1 MLTKILSF
9 RSALLVALVIA
20 SCSQQDEGVSV
31 RSPSILLI
39 NANIV
44 DGTGNPATMG
54 AVRIEGELIVD
65 VGALEPIE
73 GERVINAGG
82 LVLAP
87 GFIDTHSHHDDGLGE
102 NLDALPL
109 LTQGITTAVFG
120 QDGGHALPLSGLFEK
135 YEENPA
141 AVNITSYVGHNT
153 LRIEVM
159 GDDSNRVATETDIE
173 DMRALLK
180 EEMKAGAIGFSSGLE
195 YEPGLYSTRDEVL
208 TLAKDTAEIGGRYI
222 SHMRSEDRFVWDAV
236 EEIISIGKET
246 GMPVQISHIKLAAKG
261 LWGQSGRL
269 LERLEEARTEGINIT
284 ADVYPYEYWQST
296 IWVLLPNRDA
306 DDLEEIEYVLE
317 ELTPADGIIFTRFEP
332 DPSYVN
338 RSVAEIARLRGT
350 DEVQTLSDLMKEATA
365 WSEANEGKSAE
376 SIMGKSMN
384 EEDIETFLQWPHV
397 NLCSDGGYTGHPRGF
412 GSFPRVF
419 AKYVREN
426 GTLTLETAIE
436 SMTSRAAQHMGFVDR
451 GLIKPGFKADLVLFD
466 PETIQDHADI
476 RSGQVLSSGVS
487 MVWVNGQLVLENGK
501 PNEARPGQVIRR

>member
-141 AVNITSYVGHNT
+141 AVNIASYVGHNT

-246 GMPVQISHIKLAAKG
+246 GMPVKISHIKLAAKG
-261 LWGQSGRL
+261 
-269 LERLEEARTEGINIT
+269 
-284 ADVYPYEYWQST
+284 
-296 IWVLLPNRDA
+296 
-306 DDLEEIEYVLE
+306 
-317 ELTPADGIIFTRFEP
+317 
-332 DPSYVN
+332 
-338 RSVAEIARLRGT
+338 
-350 DEVQTLSDLMKEATA
+350 
-365 WSEANEGKSAE
+365 
-376 SIMGKSMN
+376 
-384 EEDIETFLQWPHV
+384 
-397 NLCSDGGYTGHPRGF
+397 
-412 GSFPRVF
+412 
-419 AKYVREN
+419 
-426 GTLTLETAIE
+426 
-436 SMTSRAAQHMGFVDR
+436 
-451 GLIKPGFKADLVLFD
+451 
-466 PETIQDHADI
+466 
-476 RSGQVLSSGVS
+476 
-487 MVWVNGQLVLENGK
+487 
-501 PNEARPGQVIRR
+501 